1 MDTTYMQPLKSE
13 NFNTWLVRVTGRE
26 WTEDEINFSLGGIL
40 AKSIWAEYMKDF
52 FTRDEPEDLVE
63 PEKVEVVVNPNN
75 GVTIEAMLPFWMLDT
90 TIANAILDRAYSLR
104 SDSHTGE
111 NAAKK
116 IDGIISLV
124 KDWENQQLEVSIE
137 IANHYE
143 KD

>member
-1 MDTTYMQPLKSE
+1 MDTNYMQPLRGE
-13 NFNTWLVRVTGRE
+13 NFNTWLVRVSGRE

-40 AKSIWAEYMKDF
+40 AKSIWAEYLSL
-52 FTRDEPEDLVE
+52 EEIEESSE
-63 PEKVEVVVNPNN
+63 PEKVEVVVNPSN
-75 GVTIEAMLPFWMLDT
+75 GITIEAMLPFWMLDT

-104 SDSHTGE
+104 SDPHIGE

-124 KDWENQQLEVSIE
+124 QDWENQQLEVSIE